1 MILDWCILQLVR
13 RHEGQHKEEQQP
25 VARRTRQAAAGEPKE
40 EKRSGERGAAKATTL
55 DPWAAATLFAASWP
69 ALVFGSRPFSNTLEA
84 ILLALTLHA
93 YHAAGAP
100 YRRVWLGACFGL
112 GCFVRFTFP
121 AFALPLGLAELWRAA
136 AAAAHV
142 SRPPS
147 STSRKRG
154 ERWGLGDVGG
164 LLRCILALALGV
176 ALATVPMVLADSWF
190 YARFDRRGWAQD
202 PEEGPWWW
210 WPPSLVLCPLNALR
224 YNASPDNLAA
234 HGLHPRVTHAL
245 VNLPLLFSTPGLV
258 ALLR

>member
-1 MILDWCILQLVR
+1 M
-13 RHEGQHKEEQQP
+13 
-25 VARRTRQAAAGEPKE
+25 
-40 EKRSGERGAAKATTL
+40 

-100 YRRVWLGACFGL
+100 YRRVRLGACFGL

-136 AAAAHV
+136 GAAAAGRV
-142 SRPPS
+142 SSLPS
-147 STSRKRG
+147 SSSRKG
-154 ERWGLGDVGG
+154 AGRWGG
-164 LLRCILALALGV
+164 LPRCTLALALGV
-176 ALATVPMVLADSWF
+176 ALAAVLMVLADSWF
-190 YARFDRRGWAQD
+190 YARFDGRGWAQD
-202 PEEGPWWW
+202 REGGPRWR

-224 YNASPDNLAA
+224 YNASPANLAA